1 MWLQMERKN
10 MNRYSPILVTLIALV
25 FTPVASAQIYKCDG
39 PDGPIYTDR
48 VCGPDAANVEISE
61 SSGLSGVSDETKAG
75 LAKRKADREQARAE
89 DRKLKSNRTVINNQY
104 TTVNTEPV
112 GRWLNHPYWRP
123 RPEKPKPP
131 QVTPRSPPST
141 LGRPR
146 K

>member
-10 MNRYSPILVTLIALV
+10 MNRYRPILVTLIALV

-48 VCGPDAANVEISE
+48 ECGPDAANVEISE

-112 GRWLNHPYWRP
+112 GRWLNHPNWRP